1 MDNINQFVVNPQN
14 TDVQIS
20 QNKYF
25 TLFGMQDYID
35 DEGNTCQKNETPNTF
50 AKIINDKYLVKI
62 GINNTV
68 YNPIGMFS
76 ENQPNK
82 ILSKIGKKE
91 FNFKRVNKKVFDL
104 YTSFLRTKN
113 LAWLNNANRELL

>member
-1 MDNINQFVVNPQN
+1 MDQIDQFRTKPLQA
-14 TDVQIS
+14 DAHLS
-20 QNKYF
+20 ENKYF

-35 DEGNTCQKNETPNTF
+35 NEGNTCQKQETGNTF
-50 AKIINDKYLVKI
+50 AKIVDNKYLIKI

-91 FNFKRVNKKVFDL
+91 FSFKRVNKKVFDL
-104 YTSFLRTKN
+104 YVSFLRTKN